1 MQKSPSMPS
10 RAFSTR
16 RITVSAMFAAIS
28 TVLMYIE
35 FQLPFLPPFLKIDL
49 SGVAVL
55 IAAFML
61 GPVQAI
67 IITLVKDLVHLLS
80 TQTGGVGELA
90 DFILLSS
97 FSVTASLI
105 YKRQKDKKHAFI
117 GCAAATVALCVLGV
131 FANMFLLIPF
141 YSKIM
146 PVEAI
151 VGACQAINPAIDSIN
166 GYYIFGVVPFNLIK
180 GIILSAVTML
190 TYKRLSVII
199 KKFGDK

>member
-1 MQKSPSMPS
+1 MQKTSIPNH
-10 RAFSTR
+10 AFNTR

-97 FSVTASLI
+97 FAVTAALI
-105 YKRQKDKKHAFI
+105 YMRQKDKKHAVI
-117 GCAAATVALCVLGV
+117 SCAAATVVLCVLGV

-151 VGACQAINPAIDSIN
+151 VGACQAVNPAIDSIN

-180 GIILSAVTML
+180 GVILSAVTIL
-190 TYKRLSVII
+190 SYKRLSVII